1 MIELKNQK
9 IDKIYLGQRDI
20 NKIHIGNNLIY
31 SNSIEIKHN
40 ERYGLYMTA
49 NNKPE
54 PFEVTSSQNVWG
66 AYRAFTETL
75 SDDLNL
81 TGLSKNTSQWV
92 QIKLDKNIKIWA
104 IKMHFRTT
112 ISNQDTAQVPF
123 KFKLLGSNDGSSF
136 TELHNCESCNP
147 DLFCKWKDDI
157 SKYDFSDADFI
168 EVSSNSEY
176 QYYRVEFFN
185 TQSIS
190 KGNVINTEGTEV
202 KITLLNLYQLE

>member
-1 MIELKNQK
+1 MIEFRNKK
-9 IDKIYLGQRDI
+9 IEKIYLGEIDI
-20 NKIHIGNNLIY
+20 NKIYLNDMQVY
-31 SNSIEIKHN
+31 SNSTEIKHT
-40 ERYGLYMTA
+40 ERYGAYLTA

-54 PFEVTSSQNVWG
+54 PFEAASSQNTWG
-66 AYRAFTETL
+66 AFRAFTETL
-75 SDDLNL
+75 DDDLNL
-81 TGLSKNTSQWV
+81 TGLSQSTSQWV
-92 QIKLDKNIKIWA
+92 QIKLDKEIKIWA

-123 KFKLLGSNDGSSF
+123 KFKLLGSNDGASF
-136 TELHNCESCNP
+136 TVLYNCESCNP

-168 EVSSNSEY
+168 EVSCNNKY
-176 QYYRVEFFN
+176 QYYRIEFFN

-190 KGNVINTEGTEV
+190 KGKVTNTEGTEV

>member
-1 MIELKNQK
+1 MIKTGNQNVK
-9 IDKIYLGQRDI
+9 DVFLGNQNI
-20 NKIHIGNNLIY
+20 NKILLGTNEIY
-31 SNSIEIKHN
+31 SNMTEIKHN
-40 ERYGLYMTA
+40 EKYNPFMTA

-54 PFEVTSSQNVWG
+54 PFEVNASQNTWG
-66 AYRAFTETL
+66 TYKAFTETL
-75 SDDLNL
+75 EDDLNL

-92 QIKLDKNIKIWA
+92 QIKLDKDIKIWA

-123 KFKLLGSNDGSSF
+123 KFKVSGSNNGVDF
-136 TELHNCESCNP
+136 IEIYNCESCNP

-168 EVSSNSEY
+168 EVSCNNEY
-176 QYYRVEFFN
+176 QYYRIEFFN

-190 KGNVINTEGTEV
+190 KGKVTNTEGTEV